1 MTGFNL
7 LDFNWDITPEDHKG
21 DGDEFRYLW
30 YRKNE
35 HVNISGKTTMHTAI
49 ETAVDGFYSG
59 DFTPSLM
66 VLQYQSTRDLDGKLV
81 EGSDQFSVAVSDN
94 ERDVPT
100 LNALFG
106 SSWEAFLDQVQ
117 DSARHQHA
125 VVSGSSQD
133 GDKKTALSEVVQA
146 VMDLTAQR
154 EAEAEAREAELT
166 DSGERE
172 ESDDAGQGDGSLE
185 ETVVVTVDA
194 RDLVGDGDA
203 DGEVADSDD
212 SELRWFDEFVG
223 GEDDLLDE
231 PMQSSDDIESVVDA
245 VVGPETDNDD
255 EDESSVEETAEGD
268 EENSGSSRLVDFIK
282 ATAVAPDPQPTEMM
296 EKVELEKDDD
306 DSDVPPEVLA
316 LIEKYGHDRLSKM
329 IGNV

>member
-49 ETAVDGFYSG
+49 ETAVDGFYDG

-106 SSWEAFLDQVQ
+106 SSWETFLDQVQ
-117 DSARHQHA
+117 DTARHQHA
-125 VVSGSSQD
+125 AVSGSPQED
-133 GDKKTALSEVVQA
+133 GKKTVLSEVVQA

-154 EAEAEAREAELT
+154 EAEAREAEL
-166 DSGERE
+166 DGSAEQE
-172 ESDDAGQGDGSLE
+172 ESDDVGQGDGSVE
-185 ETVVVTVDA
+185 ETVVVTIDA

-203 DGEVADSDD
+203 DGEVADYDD
-212 SELRWFDEFVG
+212 VELREFDEFVG

-231 PMQSSDDIESVVDA
+231 PMQSDDDIESVVDA
-245 VVGPETDNDD
+245 VVGPETENDDD
-255 EDESSVEETAEGD
+255 EDESSDEETGEAD
-268 EENSGSSRLVDFIK
+268 KENSGSSRLVDFTK
-282 ATAVAPDPQPTEMM
+282 ATAVASDPQPTEMM

-306 DSDVPPEVLA
+306 DSDIPPEVLA